1 VREPVKCRCTLFTDE
16 KKTHVYN
23 RCNAPTNQ
31 RNGVCL
37 DCLAH
42 RVVDRGNKRHDVF
55 RGRWGLARK
64 T

>member
-1 VREPVKCRCTLFTDE
+1 MRKPVKCRCILFTSE
-16 KKTHVYN
+16 KKTHVDN

-31 RNGVCL
+31 RNGICL
-37 DCLAH
+37 NCLAH
-42 RVVDRGNKRHDVF
+42 RVAGRKNKHDVY